1 MTDQERDRRCAE
13 RMRDGD
19 AGGLEELYDRY
30 GDLLYALVVRIVGRA
45 AEAEDVLQEAW
56 LQVWKS
62 AARYDAGRGSVA
74 AWLVTLARSRAIDR
88 LRSLG
93 SRARAE
99 TAAGAEPP
107 PAIDDASAGAQQ
119 RQARDRV
126 ASALAGLPPQTRQ
139 VLELA
144 YFEGLSQSEIAARLG
159 VPLGTVKSWT
169 RQGLLK
175 LREQVPQ
182 EEWA

>member
-1 MTDQERDRRCAE
+1 MTDQERDRRCVE

-30 GDLLYALVVRIVGRA
+30 GDLLYALVLRIVGRA

-62 AARYDAGRGSVA
+62 AARYDTGRGSVP

-88 LRSLG
+88 LRASG

-99 TAAGAEPP
+99 TAAGADPP
-107 PAIDDASAGAQQ
+107 LPEDDASAGAQR
-119 RQARDRV
+119 RQIRDRV
-126 ASALAGLPPQTRQ
+126 TSALAGLPAQSRQ

-144 YFEGLSQSEIAARLG
+144 YFEGLSQSEIATRLG

-169 RQGLLK
+169 RQGLLR
-175 LREQVPQ
+175 LREQVPE